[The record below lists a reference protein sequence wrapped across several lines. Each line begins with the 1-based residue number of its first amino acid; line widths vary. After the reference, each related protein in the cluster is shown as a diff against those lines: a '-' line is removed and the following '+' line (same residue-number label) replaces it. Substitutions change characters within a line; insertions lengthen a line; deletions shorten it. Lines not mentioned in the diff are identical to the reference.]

1 MFLVLAYAPDAI
13 GIKAVSVGQVCA
25 ADDLFIRPLKLGIK
39 MIHSLIFVAGCS
51 SCSTPGLGNLPAPED
66 FRSTLELPEP
76 GYTDQ
81 DRAEMDRLF
90 QEVE

>member
-1 MFLVLAYAPDAI
+1 
-13 GIKAVSVGQVCA
+13 
-25 ADDLFIRPLKLGIK
+25 
-39 MIHSLIFVAGCS
+39 MIHSLILVAGVFVLFN
-51 SCSTPGLGNLPAPED
+51 TGIVGNLPAPED